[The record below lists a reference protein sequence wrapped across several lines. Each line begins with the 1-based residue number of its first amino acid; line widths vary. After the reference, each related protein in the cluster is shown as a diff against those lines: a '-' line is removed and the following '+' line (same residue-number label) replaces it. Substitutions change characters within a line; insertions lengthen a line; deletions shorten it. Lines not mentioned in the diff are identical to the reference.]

1 MEDINSNLTETFAT
15 RQKGDSLELA
25 IEYIFNTAGFKTERN
40 VFIAKYEI
48 DVKASIGDRTII
60 IECKNY
66 QDSSLTIRNIIHQWN
81 SKNEI
86 INAHKIIIALAGL
99 EIKDSDYKL
108 ANNFNI
114 ELWNQVDLTE
124 FFNLS
129 LKPQE
134 LRKKLLEKISLA
146 PLTISERYRDDIN
159 FLVTKPLLSGIVIPK
174 EEVYGYFN
182 KWLRAYILTELQMYE
197 TTADERSKLIELFEG
212 NKTKKVFFNLVSQ
225 KRNEVEYWKAVKEQL
240 TDNSLLS
247 KERQNT
253 YLNYMNSLI
262 KEYLTQSKFFE
273 SDDILLKTGKLIS
286 SRLYYALHKGESCS
300 FKTISMQNRV
310 KVFFEQEDNIEI
322 IITDISET
330 ESNILN
336 WIMTSQCVKIQGET
350 ADSFLYKWTCSSL
363 NDAIEKVYRIFT
375 EYYNVSN
382 SDSLFDKRI
391 R

>member
-1 MEDINSNLTETFAT
+1 MEDISSNLNETFST

-86 INAHKIIIALAGL
+86 IKAHKIIIALAGL
-99 EIKDSDYKL
+99 EIKDADYQL
-108 ANNFNI
+108 ANEFNI
-114 ELWNQVDLTE
+114 ELWSQADLTE

-129 LKPQE
+129 LNPQE

-146 PLTISERYRDDIN
+146 PLTISERYRDNVN

-174 EEVYGYFN
+174 EEIYWYFN
-182 KWLRAYILTELQMYE
+182 RWLRAYILTELQMSE

-212 NKTKKVFFNLVSQ
+212 SKTKKVFFKLVSQ
-225 KRNEVEYWKAVKEQL
+225 KRKEVEYWNAVKEQL
-240 TDNSLLS
+240 STKSLLS
-247 KERQNT
+247 KERQNA
-253 YLNYMNSLI
+253 YLNHMNNLI
-262 KEYLTQSKFFE
+262 KEYLAQSKFFE
-273 SDDILLKTGKLIS
+273 SDDILLKSRKLIS
-286 SRLYYALHKGESCS
+286 SRLYYALRRGESCS
-300 FKTISMQNRV
+300 FKTTSMQNRV
-310 KVFFEQEDNIEI
+310 KVLFEHEDNIEI
-322 IITDISET
+322 IITEISET

-336 WIMTSQCVKIQGET
+336 WIMTSQCVQIRGET
-350 ADSFLYKWTCSSL
+350 EDSFLYKWTCSSL

-375 EYYNVSN
+375 EYYSINETER
-382 SDSLFDKRI
+382 LFEKK
-391 R
+391 